1 MKQRTHSLD
10 LVKCLAAFLIVFI
23 HSRSY
28 TNGVHTFLMPL
39 TRVAVPLFFM
49 ITGFYWNNGDRARGL
64 RQLKKIASITL
75 IGVVSYLAYELIV
88 AAITGVRPSFADK
101 LTSPRAYFDLL
112 AFNLW
117 MSDFSSHLWYLLAL
131 IYGIVIFLVLRSN
144 ERLVWCHRLIVP
156 LFALACAISFTERME
171 WYRNWLFLAL
181 PCMLLGHYLGTRRP
195 PAWKPATYWALILLF
210 AALLPLESW
219 FYRATGLE
227 TRSHDIYVM
236 AIPLFTMIFMAA
248 IAFPQC
254 GRKTVA
260 ATIGRRYSKWI
271 YIYHMMLIPPIT
283 SIVSHYPALEPWTP
297 ILVFTLATA
306 TVALVMGLARIAKP
320 HHAR

>member
-1 MKQRTHSLD
+1 MKERTHSLD

-39 TRVAVPLFFM
+39 TRVA
-49 ITGFYWNNGDRARGL
+49 
-64 RQLKKIASITL
+64 
-75 IGVVSYLAYELIV
+75 
-88 AAITGVRPSFADK
+88 
-101 LTSPRAYFDLL
+101 
-112 AFNLW
+112 
-117 MSDFSSHLWYLLAL
+117 
-131 IYGIVIFLVLRSN
+131 
-144 ERLVWCHRLIVP
+144 
-156 LFALACAISFTERME
+156 
-171 WYRNWLFLAL
+171 
-181 PCMLLGHYLGTRRP
+181 
-195 PAWKPATYWALILLF
+195 
-210 AALLPLESW
+210 
-219 FYRATGLE
+219 
-227 TRSHDIYVM
+227 
-236 AIPLFTMIFMAA
+236 IPLFTMIFMAA

-254 GRKTVA
+254 GRKTFA